1 MYILLGLLFLIKKK
15 KKTQL
20 LAIFMRKRERAFKSK
35 LEKSPH
41 HRCIEFLNLL
51 CFYNTLIKAISYK
64 QLYLLRFYFNN
75 IVSKSEV
82 ETT

>member
-1 MYILLGLLFLIKKK
+1 MYILLGLLFLIKKN
-15 KKTQL
+15 T
-20 LAIFMRKRERAFKSK
+20 APSHFYERERERAFKSK

-82 ETT
+82 ATT